1 MSSPRLADPQ
11 PQYVRGRIVSSGTTL
26 DDGVVAFA
34 GDRIRYAGPAS
45 RFDPAGWHQVDLP
58 AESLLLP
65 GLIDTHCHGASG
77 GDFSSADAEDARRA
91 ADFLHR
97 SGTTTVVASAMAG
110 SRENMLATV
119 RLLGELSREGL
130 LAGVHAEGPFLSQA
144 RCGAQNADY
153 LLAPDTGFAAGLEE
167 AAGGQL
173 VSMTYAPELDGA
185 DELVDLLTAL
195 GVTPSLGHTD
205 ADAATAAASLVRAAE
220 GLAQAGLDRYRRRP
234 LVTHLFNAM
243 PPLHHRS
250 PGAAAACLRA
260 AAAGRAAVELISDG
274 IHLDPETVLTVFDL
288 VGGANIVLVSD
299 GMAATG
305 LGDGGYVLGAND
317 VSVSGGVARVA
328 ASGALAGG
336 TATLLD
342 CVRSAVAAGVP
353 LETAVSS
360 ASAVPAAV
368 LGLAGKAGALS
379 PGSRADVLV
388 TTRDL
393 ALTAVLR
400 GGRWLDPLPR

>member
-1 MSSPRLADPQ
+1 MNSPGQAGPQ
-11 PQYVRGRIVSSGTTL
+11 QQYVRGRIVSSGTTL

-34 GDRIRYAGPAS
+34 GDLIHYAGPAS
-45 RFDPAGWHQVDLP
+45 RFDPAGWHQVELP

-65 GLIDTHCHGASG
+65 GLVDTHCHGAYG
-77 GDFSSADAEDARRA
+77 GDFSSADEAGARRA

-110 SRENMLATV
+110 SPANMLAAV
-119 RLLGELSREGL
+119 RLLGELSREGV
-130 LAGVHAEGPFLSQA
+130 LAGVHTEGPFLSPA

-153 LLAPDTGFAAGLEE
+153 LLAPDTVFAAGLVQ

-185 DELVDLLTAL
+185 DKLVDLLAAL

-205 ADAATAAASLVRAAE
+205 ADAATAAGSLVRAAE
-220 GLAQAGLDRYRRRP
+220 GMVQAGLEDRRP

-260 AAAGRAAVELISDG
+260 ASAGRAAVELIADG

-288 VGGANIVLVSD
+288 VGGANVLLVSD

-305 LGDGGYVLGAND
+305 LGDGGYLLGAND

-342 CVRSAVAAGVP
+342 CVRGAVAAGVP

-360 ASAVPAAV
+360 ASAVPAGV
-368 LGLAGKAGALS
+368 LGLAEEAGALS
-379 PGSRADVLV
+379 RGFRADLLV
-388 TTRDL
+388 TTAEL

-400 GGRWLDPLPR
+400 GGRWLDALPG

>member
-1 MSSPRLADPQ
+1 MSSPGQAGPQ

-26 DDGVVAFA
+26 DDGVVAFE

-45 RFDPAGWHQVDLP
+45 HFEPAGWSQVDLP

-65 GLIDTHCHGASG
+65 GLIDTHCHGAYG
-77 GDFSSADAEDARRA
+77 GDFSSADEEGTRRA
-91 ADFLHR
+91 AGFLHR

-110 SRENMLATV
+110 SRDNMLAAV
-119 RLLGELSREGL
+119 RLLGELSREGV

-144 RCGAQNADY
+144 RCGAQNTDY
-153 LLAPDTGFAAGLEE
+153 LLAPDTGIAAGLVE
-167 AAGGQL
+167 AAGGHL
-173 VSMTYAPELDGA
+173 VSMTYAPELVGA
-185 DELVDLLTAL
+185 DELVDLLTEL

-205 ADAATAAASLVRAAE
+205 ADAATAAAALVRAAD
-220 GLAQAGLDRYRRRP
+220 GLARAGLDRYRRRP

-260 AAAGRAAVELISDG
+260 ASAGRAAVELIADG

-305 LGDGGYVLGAND
+305 LGDGGYELGAND

-368 LGLAGKAGALS
+368 LGLAEEAGALS
-379 PGSRADVLV
+379 RGLRADLLV
-388 TTRDL
+388 TTGDL

>member
-1 MSSPRLADPQ
+1 MSSPGQAGPQ
-11 PQYVRGRIVSSGTTL
+11 PQYVRGRIISSGTTL

-45 RFDPAGWHQVDLP
+45 HFDPAGWHQVDLP

-65 GLIDTHCHGASG
+65 GLIDTHCHGAYG
-77 GDFSSADAEDARRA
+77 GDFSSVDEEGARRA

-110 SRENMLATV
+110 SRDNMLAAV
-119 RLLGELSREGL
+119 RLLGELSREGV
-130 LAGVHAEGPFLSQA
+130 LAGVHAEGPFLSPA
-144 RCGAQNADY
+144 RCGAQNTDY
-153 LLAPDTGFAAGLEE
+153 LLAPDTGIAAGLVE

-205 ADAATAAASLVRAAE
+205 ADAETAAASLVRAAE
-220 GLAQAGLDRYRRRP
+220 GLARAGRDRSRRRP

-260 AAAGRAAVELISDG
+260 ASAGRAVVELISDG

-342 CVRSAVAAGVP
+342 CVRSVVAAGVP
-353 LETAVSS
+353 LETAVFS

-368 LGLAGKAGALS
+368 LGLAAEAGALA
-379 PGSRADVLV
+379 PGFRADLLV
-388 TTRDL
+388 TTGDL

>member
-1 MSSPRLADPQ
+1 MSSPGQAGPH
-11 PQYVRGRIVSSGTTL
+11 PQYVRGRIVSSGSRL
-26 DDGVVAFA
+26 DDGVVAFE
-34 GDRIRYAGPAS
+34 GGRIRYAGPAS
-45 RFDPAGWHQVDLP
+45 QFDPAGWRQVDLP

-77 GDFSSADAEDARRA
+77 SDFSSADEEGARRA
-91 ADFLHR
+91 AGFLHR
-97 SGTTTVVASAMAG
+97 SGTTAVVASAMTG
-110 SRENMLATV
+110 SREDMLATV
-119 RLLGELSREGL
+119 RLLGELSRDGV

-144 RCGAQNADY
+144 RCGAQNPDY
-153 LLAPDTGFAAGLEE
+153 LLAPDTGFAAGLVE
-167 AAGGQL
+167 AAGGHL
-173 VSMTYAPELDGA
+173 VSMTYAAELDGA

-220 GLAQAGLDRYRRRP
+220 RLAQARVDGDRRRP

-260 AAAGRAAVELISDG
+260 ASAGRAAVELIADG

-342 CVRSAVAAGVP
+342 CVRGAVAAGVP
-353 LETAVSS
+353 LESAVAS
-360 ASAVPAAV
+360 ATAVPAAV
-368 LGLAGKAGALS
+368 LGLAQETGALCR
-379 PGSRADVLV
+379 GFRADLLV
-388 TTRDL
+388 TTEDL

-400 GGRWLDPLPR
+400 GGSWLDPLPH

>member
-1 MSSPRLADPQ
+1 MSSPGQAGPQ
-11 PQYVRGRIVSSGTTL
+11 QQYVRGRIVSSGTTL

-34 GDRIRYAGPAS
+34 GGRIRYAGPAS
-45 RFDPAGWHQVDLP
+45 RFDPAGWHQVELP

-65 GLIDTHCHGASG
+65 GLVDTHCHGAYG
-77 GDFSSADAEDARRA
+77 GDFSSADEAGARRA

-110 SRENMLATV
+110 SPDNMLAAV
-119 RLLGELSREGL
+119 RLLGELSREGV
-130 LAGVHAEGPFLSQA
+130 LAGVHAEGPFLSPA
-144 RCGAQNADY
+144 RRGAQNADY
-153 LLAPDTGFAAGLEE
+153 LLAPDTVFAAGLVQ

-205 ADAATAAASLVRAAE
+205 ADSATAAGSLVRAAE
-220 GLAQAGLDRYRRRP
+220 GLAQAGLEARRP

-260 AAAGRAAVELISDG
+260 ASAGRAAVELIADG

-288 VGGANIVLVSD
+288 VGGANVLLVSD

-305 LGDGGYVLGAND
+305 LGDGGYLLGAND

-342 CVRSAVAAGVP
+342 CVRGAVAAGVP

-360 ASAVPAAV
+360 ASAVPAGV
-368 LGLAGKAGALS
+368 LGLAEEAGALS
-379 PGSRADVLV
+379 PGFRADLLV
-388 TTRDL
+388 TTGEL

-400 GGRWLDPLPR
+400 GGRWLDALPG